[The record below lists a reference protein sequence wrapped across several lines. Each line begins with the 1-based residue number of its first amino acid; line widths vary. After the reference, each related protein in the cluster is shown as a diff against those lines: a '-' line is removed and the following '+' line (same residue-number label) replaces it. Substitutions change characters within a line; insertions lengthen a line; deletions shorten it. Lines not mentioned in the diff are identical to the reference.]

1 MASAFD
7 VSVESAGISPWRW
20 FIAVGAGELLLA
32 LIAVYVIHAPL
43 AVTFVLLPTSM
54 LLFDPSPADF
64 TKQLFQALIMFGGT
78 FLLYGT
84 AGWILGS
91 AIQGWRLWRRARSR
105 QP

>member
-1 MASAFD
+1 MAPASD
-7 VSVESAGISPWRW
+7 VSAEPPRLSPWYW
-20 FIAVGAGELLLA
+20 FIAVGTAELLIA

-43 AVTFVLLPTSM
+43 AVIFVLLPTSM

-84 AGWILGS
+84 AGWFVGS
-91 AIQGWRLWRRARSR
+91 GIQDWRSWRQARSHR
-105 QP
+105 P